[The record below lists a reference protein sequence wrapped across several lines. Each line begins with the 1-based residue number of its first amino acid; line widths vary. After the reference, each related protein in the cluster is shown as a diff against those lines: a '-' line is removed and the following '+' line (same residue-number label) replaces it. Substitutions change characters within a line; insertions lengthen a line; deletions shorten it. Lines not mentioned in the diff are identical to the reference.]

1 MQFGGIGDRLTEW
14 LRGLLSDGAEAL
26 GQLIKSIADLTYWNP
41 HPEINSPSELIMIPE
56 DWGIWYTLWEY
67 HIDIAFPVSVM
78 LLITVWFARQAG
90 VATNILGAEQRV
102 QSNRSLISG
111 IVAVFLSFHAV
122 VVYLNI
128 SQLLVTAIAPGADPL
143 ANVSL
148 RFAGVGGAA
157 ALAIVFLNVSINGIF
172 ILALFL
178 INAAR
183 IFATFMLPVLVT
195 YAVALHFAQVP
206 LLTAQV
212 KKITKLLASAPLWT
226 IPVAAGWR
234 LMVIL
239 GGASPGSQTIGEY
252 IVAEAGLSDIA
263 GSGVAEQLFTTSL
276 FMVPV
281 LIGIIAPLKMTGAA
295 SSLFYM
301 SRLAGLSVGKSK
313 GGGSGGDGASGGDG
327 EDGAMGDDGD
337 GSGGRPGDE
346 GGDMPSGGSGSGGR
360 KRSTGNSGSGSG
372 SGGSAV
378 NVNSASTGT
387 DDSLFEDAK
396 DAFNPI
402 SGDKEYIDR
411 DKADV
416 TMRAGKRGVGLAEDV
431 TEESIEATK
440 MVGAEARESVSDF
453 LSNSEFNA
461 PEGFD
466 PDNDAESPENP
477 ENEPIVNAPEEAPDM
492 GGTPGVPTN
501 NEGASAG
508 GEEAE
513 GLGALFGGS
522 AETTSV
528 SPSQPSTES
537 GEIADMFDQRGSG
550 TGSSTDGFSG
560 DSVSGAVGDMFG
572 VGGSSDA
579 SSGVEPGEFI
589 NRGQPADSGDIDLGE
604 DEEFDDSAGRWQE
617 YSPAEGDDTRSS
629 ESLDW
634 LGENDSLATQLER
647 ED

>member
-56 DWGIWYTLWEY
+56 SWGIWYTLWEY
-67 HIDIAFPVSVM
+67 HINIAFPVSVM

-183 IFATFMLPVLVT
+183 IFATFMLPVLVAYT
-195 YAVALHFAQVP
+195 VGLHFAQVP
-206 LLTAQV
+206 LLTSQV

-239 GGASPGSQTIGEY
+239 GGASPDSQTIGEY
-252 IVAEAGLSDIA
+252 IVAEAGLSDVA
-263 GSGVAEQLFTTSL
+263 GSAVAEQLFTTSL

-313 GGGSGGDGASGGDG
+313 SGGSGGDGASGEDG

-346 GGDMPSGGSGSGGR
+346 GGGMPSGGGGGSGG
-360 KRSTGNSGSGSG
+360 SGGGGGSSGSRSG
-372 SGGSAV
+372 PGGSAV

-396 DAFNPI
+396 DAFIPI

-440 MVGAEARESVSDF
+440 MVGGEARESVSDF

-461 PEGFD
+461 PEGFN

-477 ENEPIVNAPEEAPDM
+477 ENEPVVNAPEEAPDM
-492 GGTPGVPTN
+492 GGAPGVPAN

-508 GEEAE
+508 GEEEAE
-513 GLGALFGGS
+513 GLGALFGGG

-528 SPSQPSTES
+528 SPSQPSPES

-550 TGSSTDGFSG
+550 TGSSTDGFSVG
-560 DSVSGAVGDMFG
+560 GPLGEILGMEGSGA
-572 VGGSSDA
+572 A
-579 SSGVEPGEFI
+579 SSGVDPGEFI

-604 DEEFDDSAGRWQE
+604 GEGFDDSAGRWQE

-634 LGENDSLATQLER
+634 LGENGSLATQLER